1 MSEYDVVILVADSH
15 AEVFVD
21 VLLKEK
27 REAIGVGPIRYEVIV
42 HYESDPGVFKNPYEL
57 LRAYQGRARKVLVML
72 DEEWSGSPGK
82 GEIEKRIKELILR
95 NTTWGAE
102 DIEVVV
108 LSPEIEVWAW
118 YDTWRLTWA
127 LGVDR
132 RIVEDCRKE
141 YGVREDGKP
150 VRPKEALECIS
161 NNGGPPYGGGMLR
174 LIAQRVS
181 RRVAKACRD
190 EGFGRFVEFLRAV
203 GKR

>member
-1 MSEYDVVILVADSH
+1 M
-15 AEVFVD
+15 
-21 VLLKEK
+21 
-27 REAIGVGPIRYEVIV
+27 
-42 HYESDPGVFKNPYEL
+42 
-57 LRAYQGRARKVLVML
+57 

-82 GEIEKRIKELILR
+82 GEIEERIKELILR
-95 NTTWGAE
+95 NTTYKAE

-118 YDTWRLTWA
+118 YDTGRLTWA

-132 RIVEDCRKE
+132 RIVEDCRGK

-150 VRPKEALECIS
+150 VRPKEALECIA
-161 NNGGPPYGGGMLR
+161 NAVKMTYGGGMLR
-174 LIAQRVS
+174 LIARGVS

-203 GKR
+203 GGM